1 MKVATNLAL
10 SGALMFWMAAFAQEA
25 VKPAA
30 APAPVQAGAA
40 ATTPQDCGMQT
51 MEKMHASHMGG
62 MKGMK
67 SGESMKS
74 GCMGKDISAAD
85 ASATA
90 KPDEH
95 DHPAHSRK

>member
-1 MKVATNLAL
+1 MNVATSLVL
-10 SGALMFWMAAFAQEA
+10 SGALLFWMAAFAQEA

-30 APAPVQAGAA
+30 GPAPAQANAA
-40 ATTPQDCGMQT
+40 ATTTQDCGMQT
-51 MEKMHASHMGG
+51 MAKMHASHMGG

-67 SGESMKS
+67 SGEMMKPA
-74 GCMGKDISAAD
+74 CMGQDMSAAD

-95 DHPAHSRK
+95 DHSAHSRK

>member
-10 SGALMFWMAAFAQEA
+10 SGALMFWMAAFAQES

-30 APAPVQAGAA
+30 APAQAGAA
-40 ATTPQDCGMQT
+40 ATTQQDCGKQM
-51 MEKMHASHMGG
+51 MEKMHADKGA

-67 SGESMKS
+67 SGEMMKS
-74 GCMGKDISAAD
+74 GCMGKDMSVAD
-85 ASATA
+85 ATATA

-95 DHPAHSRK
+95 DHSAHSHK